1 MDIPF
6 INAMGN
12 LQKRLR
18 ERTLLNVLDKRKMGK
33 RQKSPPTAT
42 HDEKADEIAFSKKAT
57 KYGIWKVHIPY
68 QNGIALQVGRNMEG
82 N

>member
-1 MDIPF
+1 
-6 INAMGN
+6 
-12 LQKRLR
+12 
-18 ERTLLNVLDKRKMGK
+18 MGK